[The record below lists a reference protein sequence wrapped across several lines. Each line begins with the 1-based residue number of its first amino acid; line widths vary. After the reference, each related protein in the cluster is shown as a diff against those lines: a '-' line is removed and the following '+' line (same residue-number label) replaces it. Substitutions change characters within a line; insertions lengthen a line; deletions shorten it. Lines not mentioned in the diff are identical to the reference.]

1 MRLAVLLVVV
11 LGGCGAG
18 RPAVIHKL
26 SELPA
31 DSGRRDAVLDAGHV
45 TNGPELQGQPKLKA
59 PERKAATGAAFAAA
73 IIGSMLST
81 TENVTLG
88 GASTIEE
95 TDLVM
100 PARPAPPPVVV
111 DANAEAKDKAEA
123 SKTRPPPAT
132 DLVPWVKLK

>member
-1 MRLAVLLVVV
+1 MRLAVLLVIV
-11 LGGCGAG
+11 LGGCGAS

-31 DSGRRDAVLDAGHV
+31 DSGRRDAVLDAGNV
-45 TNGPELQGQPKLKA
+45 TNGPETQGQPKLKP
-59 PERKAATGAAFAAA
+59 PERRAATGAAFAAA

-95 TDLVM
+95 TDLVL
-100 PARPAPPPVVV
+100 PARAAPPPVVV
-111 DANAEAKDKAEA
+111 DEDKDTD
-123 SKTRPPPAT
+123 KTDAGKTPAPPAS
-132 DLVPWVKLK
+132 DLVPWVRLK